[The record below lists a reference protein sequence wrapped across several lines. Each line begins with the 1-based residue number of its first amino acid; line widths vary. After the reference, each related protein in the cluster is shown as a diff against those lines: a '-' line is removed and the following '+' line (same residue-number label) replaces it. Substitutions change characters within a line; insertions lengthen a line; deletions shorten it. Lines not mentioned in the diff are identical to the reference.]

1 MVSHGV
7 YQCYS
12 AGVYW
17 SAQGGLAQVS
27 AVMRLW
33 SAIGIPLDIVLWQ
46 HQGIERVDRCNLL
59 LADRILHGYIG
70 ASDLQA
76 KTVVD

>member
-7 YQCYS
+7 YQRYT
-12 AGVYW
+12 AGVYR
-17 SAQGGLAQVS
+17 SAHGGVAQDS
-27 AVMRLW
+27 AVVRLW
-33 SAIGIPLDIVLWQ
+33 SAIGIPLDTILRQ